1 MLYTL
6 FTIKN
11 KPRWQQALYI
21 VFFVSLFAVPFLIF
35 RSCEKNISPSLAH
48 IALQIN
54 GKTYMYASG
63 NYKEI
68 KKSVSMGFVAIY
80 KDDEAFFVRTT
91 DLKTIANTMGGNVE
105 LFEFKEASHDGYFSV
120 NNQDTL
126 YHEQSDIVTTAT
138 IGEQIRKYVV
148 TLRDKSNKTMNISW
162 SYNQKTSEY
171 KASKNCEIHSF
182 WTKTTVQP
190 GETNI
195 STQDYL
201 VIPLNKLAKFYG
213 CSISYDRETN
223 VLYIKK

>member
-11 KPRWQQALYI
+11 KPRWQKALYI
-21 VFFVSLFAVPFLIF
+21 VFFVSLFAIPFLIF
-35 RSCEKNISPSLAH
+35 RSCEKNISPDLAH

-54 GKTYMYASG
+54 GKTYMYTSG

-68 KKSVSMGFVAIY
+68 NKSVSMGFVPIY
-80 KDDEAFFVRTT
+80 KDDEEYFVQPSY
-91 DLKTIANTMGGNVE
+91 LNQIANTMGGNVD

-126 YHEQSDIVTTAT
+126 YHEQSEIVTTAT
-138 IGEQIRKYVV
+138 IGEQITKTTV
-148 TLRDKSNKTMNISW
+148 TLRNKANSSMSIVWSFSNKTA
-162 SYNQKTSEY
+162 EY
-171 KASKNCEIHSF
+171 KAGKNCEVHSF

-195 STQDYL
+195 STQDFL
-201 VIPLNKLAKFYG
+201 VIPLSRLAKFYG
-213 CSISYDRETN
+213 CSVSYDSETK
-223 VLYIKK
+223 VLFIKK

>member
-21 VFFVSLFAVPFLIF
+21 LFFVSLFAVPFLIF

-68 KKSVSMGFVAIY
+68 NKSVPMGFVPIY
-80 KDDEAFFVRTT
+80 KDDEAYFVQPSY
-91 DLKTIANTMGGNVE
+91 LNQIANTMGGNVE
-105 LFEFKEASHDGYFSV
+105 LFEFKEASHDGYFSI

-126 YHEQSDIVTTAT
+126 YHEQSEIVTTAT
-138 IGEQIRKYVV
+138 IGEQIRKTTV
-148 TLRDKSNKTMNISW
+148 TLRNKANSSMNISW
-162 SYNQKTSEY
+162 SFSDKTSEF
-171 KASKNCEIHSF
+171 KAGKNCENHSF
-182 WTKTTVQP
+182 WIKTTVQP

-201 VIPLNKLAKFYG
+201 VIPLSRLAKFYG
-213 CSISYDRETN
+213 CSVSYERETN
-223 VLYIKK
+223 VLFIKK